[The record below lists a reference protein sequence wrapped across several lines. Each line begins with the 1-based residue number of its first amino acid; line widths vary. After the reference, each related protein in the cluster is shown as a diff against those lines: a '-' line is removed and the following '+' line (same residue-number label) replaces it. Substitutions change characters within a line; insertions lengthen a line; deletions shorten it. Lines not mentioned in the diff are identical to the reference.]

1 MIGWKPPAKI
11 AKPYRRKTPQQMA
24 ADRAQVRKEIKTY
37 MSKAEHHDVEN
48 IWCADYFLQRRRELG
63 ESSIQVVFSV
73 NCFAR
78 LRPDIEL

>member
-1 MIGWKPPAKI
+1 
-11 AKPYRRKTPQQMA
+11 MA
-24 ADRAQVRKEIKTY
+24 VERAQVREKIKTY

-48 IWCADYFLQRRRELG
+48 LFFADYFLQRRRECG
-63 ESSIQVVFSV
+63 EDSIQVVFSL